1 MSQKIWNL
9 VGLIMIEEPEEMTRD
24 IAKSLGPHEVIIES
38 YLTFNV
44 IWAILGDRKR
54 WNIH

>member
-1 MSQKIWNL
+1 
-9 VGLIMIEEPEEMTRD
+9 MIEEPEEMTRD